1 MRPVGPDVDFLHV
14 ADVAALDVLDRLAR
28 VVERVPLVAH
38 LGGDLGLGRLLR
50 QGAGLVHRPA
60 QRLLHVDVLA
70 ERHGRHGDRRVGVIG
85 RRHDDAV
92 DVLLLRQH
100 LAVVLVALRLA
111 GLGDQGLDVGGTPL
125 GGLQPGRGRHRAAGA
140 LRRRWRV
147 RVGLERGDLF
157 SRLLELR
164 GQVGVLPVD
173 VAEIDVAEG
182 HDVLAGESRQVAAAH
197 AADADAGDVEGVARR
212 LVAGTAEDVARH
224 DGHAG
229 GRGGG
234 RLEERPTRGE

>member
-1 MRPVGPDVDFLHV
+1 MSRVAHLSSTRRRGRAREALRPVGMRPVGPDVDFLHV
-14 ADVAALDVLDRLAR
+14 ADVAALDVLESLAR

-70 ERHGRHGDRRVGVIG
+70 ERHRRHGDRRVGVVG
-85 RRHDDAV
+85 RRDDDAV

-140 LRRRWRV
+140 LRRRRV
-147 RVGLERGDLF
+147 RVGLERRRSVCAPARAARTGRRTSCRR
-157 SRLLELR
+157 SRNR
-164 GQVGVLPVD
+164 R
-173 VAEIDVAEG
+173 
-182 HDVLAGESRQVAAAH
+182 HR
-197 AADADAGDVEGVARR
+197 ARR
-212 LVAGTAEDVARH
+212 CSGWREPSGCCGPCR
-224 DGHAG
+224 
-229 GRGGG
+229 R
-234 RLEERPTRGE
+234 RRRRRR